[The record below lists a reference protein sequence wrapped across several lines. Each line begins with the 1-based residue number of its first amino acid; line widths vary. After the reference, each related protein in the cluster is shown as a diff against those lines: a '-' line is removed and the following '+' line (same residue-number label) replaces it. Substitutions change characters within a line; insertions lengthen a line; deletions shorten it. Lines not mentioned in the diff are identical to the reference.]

1 MIAFKQNWHPLAV
14 SDSVISN
21 DLLLTAFTPH
31 QLVLGP
37 NCSGKTTFIKQIGV
51 ACVLAQLGCFVPAQY
66 GHVPIFESLAMC
78 GGEEES
84 IESGLSSFAR
94 EVRCIRDVFD
104 GLSGCSLLLCDE
116 FGKSTSLECALSL
129 HWSLLEFCSTR
140 PALFSLFSTHFMP
153 LASIRNCY
161 TTVKTS
167 FMKTAFDPSNAPRF
181 LCSIAVYKNV
191 LVSNSQDAVAKEFKD
206 EMDRHYGIIA
216 ARLCGLPESL
226 VSQAEAIV
234 PSIRVKTL
242 RCDDQDGVQR
252 VLLRQEVMQRL
263 TPLVSY
269 SSLKGDGL
277 KSYLETLKNKYK

>member
-1 MIAFKQNWHPLAV
+1 MQGMGSFHRFIPGQRRSLSPRHSLQLRRSRLPILHALVSAQIQLRERSSLLSLPHSLDDRIQAKLASLRSLPSILDPLAV
-14 SDSVISN
+14 SDSVIPN

-116 FGKSTSLECALSL
+116 FGK
-129 HWSLLEFCSTR
+129 R
-140 PALFSLFSTHFMP
+140 
-153 LASIRNCY
+153 
-161 TTVKTS
+161 
-167 FMKTAFDPSNAPRF
+167 
-181 LCSIAVYKNV
+181 
-191 LVSNSQDAVAKEFKD
+191 
-206 EMDRHYGIIA
+206 
-216 ARLCGLPESL
+216 
-226 VSQAEAIV
+226 
-234 PSIRVKTL
+234 
-242 RCDDQDGVQR
+242 
-252 VLLRQEVMQRL
+252 
-263 TPLVSY
+263 
-269 SSLKGDGL
+269 
-277 KSYLETLKNKYK
+277 